1 MIKSSAT
8 KAMGGGGSVYGSAE
22 TFEYGDLT
30 ATMEWLEKA
39 CANSNKKGWR
49 WLGILYDY
57 DRDYYKKVNKALSYQ
72 QSLW

>member
-8 KAMGGGGSVYGSAE
+8 KAIVGGGGSVYGSAE

-39 CANSNKKGWR
+39 CANRNKKGRR
-49 WLGILYDY
+49 WLGVLYDY
-57 DRDYYKKVNKALSYQ
+57 DRYYYKKVNKALSY
-72 QSLW
+72 